1 MAKNLIIIGAGGDG
15 RNFAEIVSEM
25 SQEWHLLGFLDD
37 DPKIQGAKINGIP
50 VLDKIANIG
59 IYADCYFVV
68 LVGNPKDYFV
78 KKRLVNRLGIDQGR
92 FATIV
97 HPTAWVS
104 KYASIG
110 SGTVIY
116 PGVTIMANAEIG
128 NYVFIASKTNIGH
141 DTKIGDY
148 VLISALAGV
157 SGNVVIE
164 EGCYIGI
171 GSSIREGVTVGK
183 WSIVGMGS
191 VVVSDVPAYHVVAG
205 NPARILNRLDS
216 AELQP

>member
-1 MAKNLIIIGAGGDG
+1 MTKNLIIVGAGGDG
-15 RNFAEIVSEM
+15 KNFADMISEM
-25 SQEWHLLGFLDD
+25 NKEWNLLGFLDD

-59 IYADCYFVV
+59 LYADCYFVV
-68 LVGNPKDYFV
+68 LVGNPENHSI
-78 KKRLVNRLGIDQGR
+78 KKRLVKALGIDQGR

-104 KYASIG
+104 KHASIG
-110 SGTVIY
+110 NGTVIY
-116 PGVTIMANAEIG
+116 PGVTIMANTEIG
-128 NYVFIASKTNIGH
+128 NHVFVASKTNIGH

-148 VLISALAGV
+148 VLMSALVGI

-171 GSSIREGVTVGK
+171 GSSIREGVTIGK
-183 WSIVGMGS
+183 WSVVGMGS
-191 VVVSDVPAYHVVAG
+191 VIVSDVPAYHMVAG
-205 NPARILNRLDS
+205 NPARTLKELDS
-216 AELQP
+216 AQFRL